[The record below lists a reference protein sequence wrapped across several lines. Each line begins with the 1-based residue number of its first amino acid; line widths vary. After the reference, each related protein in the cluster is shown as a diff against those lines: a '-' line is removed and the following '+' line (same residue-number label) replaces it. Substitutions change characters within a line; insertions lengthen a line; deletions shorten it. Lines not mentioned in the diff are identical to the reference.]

1 MQAACAGIGSG
12 PVALGMWRPVGQ
24 LFKVN
29 FGYVVNWRLD
39 GDTYIKHIF
48 IHIHTNYAFMHTIY
62 MPTSKLDQFLE
73 ESRIILGMY
82 ILELI
87 KYY

>member
-1 MQAACAGIGSG
+1 MCWYSFI
-12 PVALGMWRPVGQ
+12 PVALGTWRPVDQ

-29 FGYVVNWRLD
+29 LGCAVNWRPD
-39 GDTYIKHIF
+39 GDTYIKHILYTYMQ
-48 IHIHTNYAFMHTIY
+48 IMHTIY
-62 MPTSKLDQFLE
+62 MPTTKLEQFLE

>member
-1 MQAACAGIGSG
+1 M
-12 PVALGMWRPVGQ
+12 GQ

-29 FGYVVNWRLD
+29 FGYEVNWRPD

-48 IHIHTNYAFMHTIY
+48 IHIHANYAFMHTIY
-62 MPTSKLDQFLE
+62 MSTSKLDQFLE
-73 ESRIILGMY
+73 ESRFILGMY